1 VATVYVLI
9 RGDLLDVGLFYTA
22 APCVATYRAIGQ
34 KSAEAIVGVPPLI
47 GGVVAGNELVE

>member
-1 VATVYVLI
+1 VIVHVLI
-9 RGDLLDVGLFYTA
+9 RGDLLDVGLFYMA
-22 APCVATYRAIGQ
+22 APCVATYRVIGQ